1 MIIIKIRADKES
13 KAEYIAKLL
22 INEATK
28 EQLPVSCT
36 STKKT
41 LLGYE
46 KRVKIGNDS

>member
-22 INEATK
+22 INEAVK

-46 KRVKIGNDS
+46 KKVKIG